1 MVQRFKVGDRVRLAA
16 ERRNMPVGTL
26 GTVAYVFASVD
37 AYTIVFDD
45 KTITVDE
52 EHLLGGVRRVYE
64 YKGSHRP
71 TETYRLIEN
80 NSVEHHLDM
89 PNSKRVA
96 ALQAEFESTPVTQEL
111 QWNGEAFIDVATGK
125 VIDG

>member
-1 MVQRFKVGDRVRLAA
+1 MDDDEQRLNALLQNVG
-16 ERRNMPVGTL
+16 
-26 GTVAYVFASVD
+26 
-37 AYTIVFDD
+37 YTIVFDD